1 MTKAPVAL
9 VAVLRETS
17 VIFAAILA
25 ALVLKEKLTRRRLIA
40 TGAVL
45 AGLILLRI

>member
-1 MTKAPVAL
+1 MTRAPVAL

-17 VIFAAILA
+17 VIFAAAIG
-25 ALVLKEKLTRRRLIA
+25 ALFLNEKLTRRRIAA

-45 AGLILLRI
+45 AGLVALRL